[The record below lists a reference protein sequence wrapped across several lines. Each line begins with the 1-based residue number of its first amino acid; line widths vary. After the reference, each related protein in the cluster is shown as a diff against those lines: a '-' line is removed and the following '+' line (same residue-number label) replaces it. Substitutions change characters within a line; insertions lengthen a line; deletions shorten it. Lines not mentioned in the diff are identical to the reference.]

1 MHKLYFKGRI
11 EPRENYQRFGY
22 NTKREQ
28 KLGTANLPLSLKVAS
43 EQRKKEIE
51 ALLEQHN
58 LRAHIE
64 IDASSGENL
73 LELEG
78 IINKPKTQ
86 IVEITPKRNDPCSCG
101 SGKKFK
107 KCCG

>member
-1 MHKLYFKGRI
+1 MSKLFFKGRI

-22 NTKREQ
+22 NTKRAS
-28 KLGTANLPLSLKVAS
+28 KLGSADLPLSLKVTC
-43 EQRKKEIE
+43 EQRKKEVE

-58 LRAHIE
+58 LQAVIE
-64 IDASSGENL
+64 IDPANAENL
-73 LELEG
+73 MELDG
-78 IINKPKTQ
+78 LLNKPKTQ

-107 KCCG
+107 KCCA

>member
-1 MHKLYFKGRI
+1 MSKLFFKGRI
-11 EPRENYQRFGY
+11 DPRENYQRFGY
-22 NTKREQ
+22 NTKREK
-28 KLGTANLPLSLKVAS
+28 KLGSANLPLSLKVTS

-58 LRAHIE
+58 LLAVIE
-64 IDASSGENL
+64 IDPESAENIVALDAL
-73 LELEG
+73 L
-78 IINKPKTQ
+78 NKPKTQ
-86 IVEITPKRNDPCSCG
+86 IVEISPKRNDPCSCG